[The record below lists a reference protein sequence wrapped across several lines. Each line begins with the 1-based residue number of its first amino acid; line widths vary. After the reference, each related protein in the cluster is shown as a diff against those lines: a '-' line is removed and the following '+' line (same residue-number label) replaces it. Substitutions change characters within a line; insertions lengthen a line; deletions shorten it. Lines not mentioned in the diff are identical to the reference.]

1 MVYVIVIDICY
12 SKKVSGSI
20 GDATVKLALQKIDLL
35 NILATRCVIQCVYML
50 EWMRKGKYRIGTPRI
65 RGLRGLV

>member
-12 SKKVSGSI
+12 SKKVSGLI
-20 GDATVKLALQKIDLL
+20 GDAIVKLALQKTDLL

-50 EWMRKGKYRIGTPRI
+50 EWMWKGKHRIGTPRI
-65 RGLRGLV
+65 

>member
-20 GDATVKLALQKIDLL
+20 GDATVKLAPQKTDLL

-50 EWMRKGKYRIGTPRI
+50 ELMRKGKHRIGTPRI
-65 RGLRGLV
+65 RGLRGSV

>member
-50 EWMRKGKYRIGTPRI
+50 EWMRKGKHKIRIPRI
-65 RGLRGLV
+65 QGLHGSV